1 MKVAGRLPPHRAQG
15 AMFSDYNRFVYLNDL
30 NREPQLGVKA
40 VIIAESLDTT
50 AEIIPPEEDEKE
62 AFEAQEEALEEVSE
76 EANEE
81 GSEAEGR

>member
-1 MKVAGRLPPHRAQG
+1 
-15 AMFSDYNRFVYLNDL
+15 
-30 NREPQLGVKA
+30 

-50 AEIIPPEEDEKE
+50 AEMIPPEEDEKE